1 MAFNK
6 PHTRQKRIDLA
17 QIGEAGDIAVLITD
31 GFAASDLTDV
41 ATAAERSSYRTV
53 IVSPNKSLVSGRSA
67 SNEEMNFVVDAHP
80 GDRGPEAFS
89 GLLIPGGAH
98 GLTRLIED
106 QDARLLI
113 QAFIKAG
120 KPVLAMAEAAP
131 ILAEAAG
138 KTPGEAGQAA
148 LALRGDLF
156 AAGGEEAREDA
167 ISTFI
172 KTLDMVEEA
181 A

>member
-1 MAFNK
+1 MAFTK
-6 PHTRQKRIDLA
+6 PHTRPKRIDLA
-17 QIGEAGDIAVLITD
+17 QIGEAGDIAVLVAD
-31 GFAASDLTDV
+31 GFAASDLTEV
-41 ATAAERSSYRTV
+41 ASAAEQNGYRTV

-80 GDRGPEAFS
+80 GDRSADSFS

-98 GLTRLIED
+98 GLSRLADD

-113 QAFIKAG
+113 QDFIKTG
-120 KPVLAMAEAAP
+120 KPVLAMSEAAP
-131 ILAEAAG
+131 VLSEAAG
-138 KTPGEAGQAA
+138 KEPGESGQAA
-148 LALRGDLF
+148 LALRGDIF
-156 AAGGEEAREDA
+156 AAGGEDAREDA

-172 KTLDMVEEA
+172 KTLDLVQEA